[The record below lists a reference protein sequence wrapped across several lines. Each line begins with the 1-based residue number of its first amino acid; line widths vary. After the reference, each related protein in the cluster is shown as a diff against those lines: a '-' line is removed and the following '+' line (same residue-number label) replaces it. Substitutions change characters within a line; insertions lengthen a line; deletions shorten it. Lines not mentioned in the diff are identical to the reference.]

1 VQSDRLPSPI
11 KSTLSKPTI
20 LAIAALMFA
29 LGTGNLA
36 IGARRMGEELA
47 PLFLFAG
54 AFCIA
59 VAAMSLLAFFMKR
72 KS

>member
-1 VQSDRLPSPI
+1 MQSDRLPAPI
-11 KSTLSKPTI
+11 RSTLPKPAM

-36 IGARRMGEELA
+36 IGARRIGEELA

-54 AFCIA
+54 AFCMA
-59 VAAMSLLAFFMKR
+59 VAAMSLMAFFMKR